1 MVRQAL
7 GKGLDALIP
16 SGKPTESDDSAQT
29 NRNIAEVEVSRI
41 RRNPY
46 QPRQTF
52 DQEKIEELAQ
62 SVAEK
67 GFLQPIIV
75 RQVEDGYELI
85 AGERRFR
92 AARHLKMDKIP
103 VIVTE
108 AGDSEILEMALI
120 ENIQR
125 DDLNPMDCA
134 QAFKQLSDEF
144 NLTQEQIAQRV
155 GKERA
160 TVANYVRLNA
170 LSDKIQGFIRQGK
183 LSFGH
188 AKALLGVKDENT
200 MQILAALVVKE
211 GLSVRECERLVAGNK
226 GGSAAAKDEQ
236 EAPAEK
242 TSETAG
248 INYQLESIQERFQQV
263 LGTKVRIHPKKN
275 GGLIEI
281 QYYSSDDLSRILNY
295 FDFDEAEF

>member
-16 SGKPTESDDSAQT
+16 SGNPADSPDSAQT
-29 NRNIAEVEVSRI
+29 KRRIAEVEVSQI

-46 QPRQTF
+46 QPRQNF
-52 DQEKIEELAQ
+52 DQGKIEELAQ

-67 GFLQPIIV
+67 GFIQPILV

-92 AARHLKMDKIP
+92 AARHLKMEKMP
-103 VIVTE
+103 VVVTE
-108 AGDSEILEMALI
+108 ASDSEILEMALI

-125 DDLNPMDCA
+125 DDLNSMDCA

-144 NLTQEQIAQRV
+144 DLTQEQIAQRV
-155 GKERA
+155 GKDRA
-160 TVANYVRLNA
+160 SVANYMRLNA
-170 LSDKIQGFIRQGK
+170 LSEKIQGFIRDGK

-188 AKALLGVKDENT
+188 AKALMSVKDENT

-226 GGSAAAKDEQ
+226 NGSAPAKDEK
-236 EAPAEK
+236 ETPAEDAAQS
-242 TSETAG
+242 TEPDPQ
-248 INYQLESIQERFQQV
+248 IESIQERFQQV

-275 GGLIEI
+275 GGAIEI
-281 QYYSSDDLSRILNY
+281 QYYSSDDLHRILNY
-295 FDFDEAEF
+295 FDFDEEEF

>member
-16 SGKPTESDDSAQT
+16 SIQPSDADDSAQP
-29 NRNIAEVEVSRI
+29 NRNIAEVEVARI

-52 DQEKIEELAQ
+52 DQGKIEELAR

-67 GFLQPIIV
+67 GFIQPIIV

-92 AARHLKMDKIP
+92 AARHLKMEKIP

-108 AGDSEILEMALI
+108 ASDSEILELALI

-160 TVANYVRLNA
+160 SVANYMRLNT
-170 LSDKIQGFIRQGK
+170 LSDKIQNFIRVGK

-188 AKALLGVKDENT
+188 AKALMGVKDENT

-226 GGSAAAKDEQ
+226 GGSVVAENEK
-236 EAPAEK
+236 EASTEK
-242 TSETAG
+242 APQTAG
-248 INYQLESIQERFQQV
+248 LDYQMESIQERFQQV

-275 GGLIEI
+275 GGAIEI
-281 QYYSSDDLSRILNY
+281 QYYSPDDLHRILNY
-295 FDFDEAEF
+295 FDFDEEEF